1 MNFDWQQLTQLQFW
15 LDLKE
20 QLADIGPLLP
30 FLLAF
35 LESFFPVL
43 PLFVIV
49 VFNVT
54 VYGNMIGFLT
64 SYIGNITGS
73 IVVFLFFRIYIRPSV
88 EKYAD
93 RHPRIQRSLLWV
105 SKQRPSVIFYLSAM
119 PFTPS
124 SLLNMFFGCSQFSKR
139 SYMAAIA
146 GGKFFMIAMMA
157 FFGYSV
163 LEVSE
168 NPVFIVISIIGLIVV
183 YIVSKWANK
192 ASGID
197 KL

>member
-15 LDLKE
+15 LKLKE

-30 FLLAF
+30 FFLAF

-54 VYGNMIGFLT
+54 VYGNIIGFLT
-64 SYIGNITGS
+64 SYIGNIAGS
-73 IVVFLFFRIYIRPSV
+73 FVVFLFFRIYVRPTV

-93 RHPRIQRSLLWV
+93 RHLRIQRSLSWV
-105 SKQRPSVIFYLSAM
+105 SKQRPLVIFYLSAM

-124 SLLNMFFGCSQFSKR
+124 SMLNIFFGCSRFSKR
-139 SYMAAIA
+139 SYMTAIA
-146 GGKFFMIAMMA
+146 AGKFFMIAMMVL
-157 FFGYSV
+157 FGYSL
-163 LEVSE
+163 LEISE
-168 NPVFIVISIIGLIVV
+168 NPIFIIASLIGLVSV
-183 YIVSKWANK
+183 YFVSQWASK

>member
-1 MNFDWQQLTQLQFW
+1 MNFDWQQLTELQFW
-15 LDLKE
+15 LELKE
-20 QLADIGPLLP
+20 QLATIGPLLP

-43 PLFVIV
+43 PLFIIVI
-49 VFNVT
+49 FNVT
-54 VYGNMIGFLT
+54 VYGNVIGFLT
-64 SYIGNITGS
+64 SYIGNIAGS
-73 IVVFLFFRIYIRPSV
+73 ITVFLFFRTIVRPSV

-93 RHPRIQRSLLWV
+93 KHPRIHRSLDWV

-124 SLLNMFFGCSQFSKR
+124 SLLNMFFGSSRFSKR
-139 SYMAAIA
+139 SYILAIA

-163 LEVSE
+163 QEFSE
-168 NPVFIVISIIGLIVV
+168 TPGFLIISIIGLIAV
-183 YIVSKWANK
+183 YGISKWVNK
-192 ASGID
+192 VSGLN

>member
-1 MNFDWQQLTQLQFW
+1 MNFDWQQLTQLQYW
-15 LDLKE
+15 LELKE

-43 PLFVIV
+43 PLFAIV

-54 VYGNMIGFLT
+54 VYGHFVGFLT
-64 SYIGNITGS
+64 SVIGNIAGS
-73 IVVFLFFRIYIRPSV
+73 IFVFLFFRIYVRPSV

-93 RHPRIQRSLLWV
+93 RHPRIQRSLSWV
-105 SKQRPSVIFYLSAM
+105 SKQRPIVIFYLSAM

-124 SLLNMFFGCSQFSKR
+124 SLLNMFFGCSHFSKR
-139 SYMAAIA
+139 WYMAAIA
-146 GGKFFMIAMMA
+146 SGKFLMIAMMA
-157 FFGYSV
+157 FFGYSI
-163 LEVSE
+163 LEISE
-168 NPVFIVISIIGLIVV
+168 NPLFIVISLIGLICV
-183 YIVSKWANK
+183 YFISTWASK

>member
-15 LDLKE
+15 LELKE

-49 VFNVT
+49 IFNVT
-54 VYGNMIGFLT
+54 VYGNVIGFLT
-64 SYIGNITGS
+64 SYIGNIAGS
-73 IVVFLFFRIYIRPSV
+73 IFVFLFFRIYVRPTV
-88 EKYAD
+88 EKYSD
-93 RHPRIQRSLLWV
+93 KHPRIQQSLTWV

-139 SYMAAIA
+139 SYMTAIA

-163 LEVSE
+163 LEISE
-168 NPVFIVISIIGLIVV
+168 NPVFIAVSLIGLIIV
-183 YIVSKWANK
+183 YFISKWASR

>member
-15 LDLKE
+15 LKLKE

-30 FLLAF
+30 FFLAF

-54 VYGNMIGFLT
+54 VYGSIIGFLT

-73 IVVFLFFRIYIRPSV
+73 FVVFLFFRIYVRPTV

-93 RHPRIQRSLLWV
+93 SHLRIQRSLSWV
-105 SKQRPSVIFYLSAM
+105 SKQRPLVIFYLSAM

-124 SLLNMFFGCSQFSKR
+124 SMLNIFFGCSRFSKR
-139 SYMAAIA
+139 SYMTAIA
-146 GGKFFMIAMMA
+146 AGKFFMIAMMVL
-157 FFGYSV
+157 FGYSL
-163 LEVSE
+163 LEISE
-168 NPVFIVISIIGLIVV
+168 NPIFIIASLIGLVSV
-183 YIVSKWANK
+183 YFVSQWASK

>member
-15 LDLKE
+15 LKLKE
-20 QLADIGPLLP
+20 QLADFGPLLP
-30 FLLAF
+30 FFLAF

-54 VYGNMIGFLT
+54 VYGNIIGFLT

-73 IVVFLFFRIYIRPSV
+73 IVVFLFFRIYVRPIV

-93 RHPRIQRSLLWV
+93 RHLRIQRSLSWV
-105 SKQRPSVIFYLSAM
+105 SKQRPLVIFYLSAM

-124 SLLNMFFGCSQFSKR
+124 SMLNIFFGCSRFSKR
-139 SYMAAIA
+139 SYMTAIA
-146 GGKFFMIAMMA
+146 AGKFFMITMMVL
-157 FFGYSV
+157 FGYSL
-163 LEVSE
+163 LEISE
-168 NPVFIVISIIGLIVV
+168 NPIFIVASLIGLVCV
-183 YIVSKWANK
+183 YFISQWANK
-192 ASGID
+192 VSGID

>member
-1 MNFDWQQLTQLQFW
+1 MNFDWQQLTQLQYW
-15 LDLKE
+15 LKLKE

-30 FLLAF
+30 FFLAF

-54 VYGNMIGFLT
+54 VYGNIIGFLT

-73 IVVFLFFRIYIRPSV
+73 FVVFLFFRIYVRPTV

-93 RHPRIQRSLLWV
+93 RHLRIQRSLSWV
-105 SKQRPSVIFYLSAM
+105 SKQRPLVIFYLSAM

-124 SLLNMFFGCSQFSKR
+124 SMLNIFFGCSRFSKR
-139 SYMAAIA
+139 SYMTAIA
-146 GGKFFMIAMMA
+146 AGKFFMIAMMVL
-157 FFGYSV
+157 FGYSL
-163 LEVSE
+163 LEISE
-168 NPVFIVISIIGLIVV
+168 NPIFIIASLIGLVSV
-183 YIVSKWANK
+183 YFVSQWASK

>member
-15 LDLKE
+15 LELKE

-35 LESFFPVL
+35 LESFFPAL
-43 PLFVIV
+43 PLFMIVI
-49 VFNVT
+49 FNVT
-54 VYGNMIGFLT
+54 VYGNIIGFLT

-73 IVVFLFFRIYIRPSV
+73 ICVFLFFRIYVRPTV
-88 EKYAD
+88 EKFSD
-93 RHPRIQRSLLWV
+93 KHPRIQQSLIWV
-105 SKQRPSVIFYLSAM
+105 SKQRPSIVFYLSAM

-139 SYMAAIA
+139 SYIMAIA
-146 GGKFFMIAMMA
+146 SGKFLMIAMMSL
-157 FFGYSV
+157 FGYSV
-163 LEVSE
+163 LEISE
-168 NPVFIVISIIGLIVV
+168 NPVFIVVSFIGLIIV
-183 YIVSKWANK
+183 YFISKWANQ
-192 ASGID
+192 ASGIN